1 MKPKIEV
8 QLLALQERRK
18 RREAEATHRKS
29 REQALQHHSCLCS
42 AIPAQGESR
51 KPVPAVSAF
60 LKLPVLDL
68 LQSPGSLP
76 DGASVSKTLKKD
88 ALVTCIIEDQVA
100 QWTDKAR
107 QDFGVMLGYPAEW
120 KSANKNLVHPAERL
134 SARYLCKKCKYLPTK
149 YRDDECLDF
158 AGACAHQ
165 CVIGNKKAKKNK
177 QAKWN
182 VSNFKKDDKVSFFI
196 HRLAADHDILERLPR
211 L

>member
-29 REQALQHHSCLCS
+29 REQALQHHSRLCS

-182 VSNFKKDDKVSFFI
+182 ASNFKKDDKVSFFI